1 MQICL
6 HNADVKTWPTASPR
20 LSFLTRNAALI
31 DFVAFM
37 VKARSWDA
45 VGIVTVGLLGILGV
59 RRRSESTF
67 LGPRTP
73 PTSPISGRCIVTGAS
88 SGMGTE
94 LVNELV
100 NAGAEEVVMAC
111 RSLRRCEKTRELL
124 FRRCLDV
131 DKAGSPA
138 ARRRHCREMQRKMVC
153 KALDLTSARSIR
165 AFIKDSVQG
174 GKQPVIL
181 VNNGGVMADEKQE
194 SPGNPQVDLQLRTNH
209 LGHFMLTQMLLPHMD
224 PTSSL
229 IVVMASRAHCQ
240 GSITLGHGKDRVWI
254 VEACGAWCVCM

>member
-1 MQICL
+1 
-6 HNADVKTWPTASPR
+6 
-20 LSFLTRNAALI
+20 
-31 DFVAFM
+31 M

-67 LGPRTP
+67 LGPRTA

-131 DKAGSPA
+131 DKAVVLWQMKS
-138 ARRRHCREMQRKMVC
+138 KN
-153 KALDLTSARSIR
+153 L
-165 AFIKDSVQG
+165 
-174 GKQPVIL
+174 
-181 VNNGGVMADEKQE
+181 QE
-194 SPGNPQVDLQLRTNH
+194 THKSTFNCE
-209 LGHFMLTQMLLPHMD
+209 
-224 PTSSL
+224 L
-229 IVVMASRAHCQ
+229 I
-240 GSITLGHGKDRVWI
+240 I
-254 VEACGAWCVCM
+254 